1 MIEEIQALETA
12 ITQFIATLVP
22 LDQLDAVTLEDKHTL
37 IAAHTLAHTA
47 SIQLYRPF
55 TQDGPITFDKCSRA
69 ARACVAVIEHI
80 TEQDFGL
87 VDPIIGVCPFIP
99 FLLVLVIDFCK
110 SHVGR
115 VLLILLLLNSRRG
128 KIHGLL
134 WTLTC
139 EIRSL
144 LFFMP

>member
-1 MIEEIQALETA
+1 M
-12 ITQFIATLVP
+12 P

-55 TQDGPITFDKCSRA
+55 AQDDPIIFGKCTQA

-87 VDPIIGVCPFIP
+87 VDPIIGVC
-99 FLLVLVIDFCK
+99 
-110 SHVGR
+110 
-115 VLLILLLLNSRRG
+115 
-128 KIHGLL
+128 
-134 WTLTC
+134 
-139 EIRSL
+139 
-144 LFFMP
+144 LFAPL

>member
-1 MIEEIQALETA
+1 MQALETA
-12 ITQFIATLVP
+12 IAQFIATLVP

-55 TQDGPITFDKCSRA
+55 TQNGPATFDKCSRA
-69 ARACVAVIEHI
+69 ARACVSVIEHI
-80 TEQDFGL
+80 TEQDFAL
-87 VDPIIGVCPFIP
+87 VDPIIGVCLFQS
-99 FLLVLVIDFCK
+99 LSVLIIDFRE

-115 VLLILLLLNSRRG
+115 VPLILLLPNLRRE
-128 KIHGLL
+128 KTHGLL
-134 WTLTC
+134 WTLTLTC
-139 EIRSL
+139 KILFL

>member
-1 MIEEIQALETA
+1 
-12 ITQFIATLVP
+12 
-22 LDQLDAVTLEDKHTL
+22 VTLEDKHTL

-69 ARACVAVIEHI
+69 ARACVSVIEHI
-80 TEQDFGL
+80 SEQDFGL
-87 VDPIIGVCPFIP
+87 VDPIIGVRLFTPLF
-99 FLLVLVIDFCK
+99 VLIIDLSK

-115 VLLILLLLNSRRG
+115 VLLILLLLNSRQG
-128 KIHGLL
+128 KIHGLS

-139 EIRSL
+139 EIRLL